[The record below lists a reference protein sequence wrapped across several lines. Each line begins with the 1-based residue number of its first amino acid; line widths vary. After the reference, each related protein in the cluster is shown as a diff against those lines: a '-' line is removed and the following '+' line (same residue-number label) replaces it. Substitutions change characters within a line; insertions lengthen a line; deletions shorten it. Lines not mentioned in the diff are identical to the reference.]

1 MDIDPI
7 EVGGIVI
14 ALAAVTVAGV
24 KASKGQQGDCL
35 ALFIAFL
42 ITSAVFT

>member
-7 EVGGIVI
+7 KVGGIVI
-14 ALAAVTVAGV
+14 ALAAVAVAGI
-24 KASKGQQGDCL
+24 KASKDQQGGCL

-42 ITSAVFT
+42 ITLAVFT

>member
-7 EVGGIVI
+7 KVGGIVI
-14 ALAAVTVAGV
+14 ALAAVAVAGV

-42 ITSAVFT
+42 ITSAVFA